1 MSDRITISLQLI
13 IRKVRNFLILLSHPE
28 TMRHGGWPD
37 CLFVSAGGPWTQRR
51 GARIQRR
58 RLEEHPMGSRTRF
71 AVAMGLLQCVVVC
84 VAPAASAQ
92 APDKADAAAA
102 RKEGNLSWY
111 TSTPVALAQQLAD
124 KFQEQSGIKVQL
136 LRTGGQ
142 AVLRRLQQE
151 DSAGRPGADVMTM
164 SDGGAANGLAKQGL
178 FEPFKPEGFDKVVD
192 DARDRDGRWIAQ
204 RLSIVGIPTRSDK
217 VKDVPTTWS
226 DLKHPKYKGLMVM
239 PDPSFT
245 AIQLVVV
252 GMLSRTLGWDFYKA
266 LRANDTMIV
275 QGHQQVFSTMQQGE
289 RIIGAEG
296 ADPRSFSEGQEVPN
310 QKMVYTT
317 AGVVIVSANIYS
329 IKRARK
335 PNAPKN
341 TALFMKSPL
350 AQKMIADGGVHA
362 ARIDIAPPPGQ
373 PPLSEMK
380 FIPVDLDLIEEL
392 GRELKTRFADIF
404 Q

>member
-1 MSDRITISLQLI
+1 
-13 IRKVRNFLILLSHPE
+13 
-28 TMRHGGWPD
+28 MR
-37 CLFVSAGGPWTQRR
+37 
-51 GARIQRR
+51 
-58 RLEEHPMGSRTRF
+58 SRTRF
-71 AVAMGLLQCVVVC
+71 AVAMALLQCVGVC
-84 VAPAASAQ
+84 AGLPASAQ
-92 APDKADAAAA
+92 APDKADAVAA

-124 KFQEQSGIKVQL
+124 KFQEQTGIKVQL

-151 DSAGRPGADVMTM
+151 VSAGRPGADVMTM

-204 RLSIVGIPTRSDK
+204 RLSIVGIPFRSDK

-266 LRANDTMIV
+266 LRANETMIV

-296 ADPRSFSEGQEVPN
+296 ADPRSFSDGQEVPN
-310 QKMVYTT
+310 QKMVYPTE
-317 AGVVIVSANIYS
+317 GVFIVSSPTAV
-329 IKRARK
+329 IKGARN
-335 PNAPKN
+335 PNAAK
-341 TALFMKSPL
+341 LFAQFMISPV

-373 PPLSEMK
+373 PALSEMK
-380 FIPVDLDLIEEL
+380 FIPVDLDLIEER